1 MPVRGLIMRC
11 PGHLEWVY
19 MDHVAKGG
27 KATEEIQWSVGK
39 RLCKEGARP
48 QWVPETQ
55 KKLRKWCLEEVMVCK
70 KKDMKYPASPLVWET
85 IYMAWGSHMSNFH
98 RVTQYGSKIRHGSM
112 TGVTCVTHPITD
124 NDSLCLLSKKI
135 IITHG

>member
-1 MPVRGLIMRC
+1 MSVRGLIMRC
-11 PGHLEWVY
+11 LGHLEWVY

-27 KATEEIQWSVGK
+27 KATEEIQWSAGK

-70 KKDMKYPASPLVWET
+70 KKRHEVSSKSLSVGNYIHGL
-85 IYMAWGSHMSNFH
+85 GKSHE
-98 RVTQYGSKIRHGSM
+98 
-112 TGVTCVTHPITD
+112 
-124 NDSLCLLSKKI
+124 
-135 IITHG
+135 

>member
-39 RLCKEGARP
+39 RLHKEGARP

-70 KKDMKYPASPLVWET
+70 KKDMKYLASPLVWET
-85 IYMAWGSHMSNFH
+85 IYMAWGSHISN
-98 RVTQYGSKIRHGSM
+98 
-112 TGVTCVTHPITD
+112 
-124 NDSLCLLSKKI
+124 LLPNMGLKSVMEA
-135 IITHG
+135 

>member
-1 MPVRGLIMRC
+1 MKC

-39 RLCKEGARP
+39 RLRKEGARP

-55 KKLRKWCLEEVMVCK
+55 KKLREWCLEEVMNCK
-70 KKDMKYPASPLVWET
+70 KKKKNNEVSGRCLRGANNQNGRAKSPEARPKRYTNAAQTSTLNHT
-85 IYMAWGSHMSNFH
+85 RG
-98 RVTQYGSKIRHGSM
+98 
-112 TGVTCVTHPITD
+112 
-124 NDSLCLLSKKI
+124 
-135 IITHG
+135 

>member
-1 MPVRGLIMRC
+1 MRC

-19 MDHVAKGG
+19 MDCVAKGG

-70 KKDMKYPASPLVWET
+70 KKDVKYLASPLVWET

-98 RVTQYGSKIRHGSM
+98 SVAKLGK
-112 TGVTCVTHPITD
+112 V
-124 NDSLCLLSKKI
+124 L
-135 IITHG
+135 